1 MYNFIFYFIYKSQIH
16 QKDGGPVVAR
26 LIGSWIVVLALL
38 IQVGLVY
45 SILRF
50 ILFKFYSNNISFSSG
65 ETYSG
70 KLIFWVPFFIV
81 LNIGVYKY
89 YNLARINKLVT
100 HYGKIERFYS
110 LLHILK
116 FFIFIFLPL
125 AISIWLVNHSVV
137 S

>member
-1 MYNFIFYFIYKSQIH
+1 MYNFIFYFIYRSQIH
-16 QKDGGPVVAR
+16 QKDGGPFVAR
-26 LIGSWIVVLALL
+26 LFGSWIVVLALL
-38 IQVGLVY
+38 TQVGLVY

-50 ILFKFYSNNISFSSG
+50 ILFNFYSNSISFSSG

-70 KLIFWVPFFIV
+70 KLIFWLPFLIV

-89 YNLARINKLVT
+89 YSLARINKLVT
-100 HYGKIERFYS
+100 HYEKIEKFYS
-110 LLHILK
+110 LFHILK

-125 AISIWLVNHSVV
+125 AISIWLVNHSLP